1 LIFPDDDGR
10 PLRESKVLEA
20 WDKMLAANTLQKCRP
35 HDLRHSAAELAF
47 EHGAELIDVSR
58 LLGHANTAITD
69 KIYAGKLHRSAR
81 RASDRVTLAFGEE
94 GIAEASEVLR
104 G

>member
-1 LIFPDDDGR
+1 VLKSWDRMLERNKLPD
-10 PLRESKVLEA
+10 
-20 WDKMLAANTLQKCRP
+20 CRP
-35 HDLRHSAAELAF
+35 HDLRHSAAGLAL

-81 RASDRVTLAFGEE
+81 RASDRVALAFGD
-94 GIAEASEVLR
+94 EATDGESDSSCPTGV
-104 G
+104 